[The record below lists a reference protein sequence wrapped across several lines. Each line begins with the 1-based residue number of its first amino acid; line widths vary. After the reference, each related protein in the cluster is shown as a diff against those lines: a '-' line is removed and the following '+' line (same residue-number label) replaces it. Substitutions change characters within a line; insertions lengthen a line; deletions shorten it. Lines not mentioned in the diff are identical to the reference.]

1 MNTINSVKIHLSD
14 RALAYYKRLPN
25 KTRVL
30 AALLEIAAGDD
41 RLARD
46 ITRRLRIYMPI
57 ERRGKACRVSDD
69 ALIQLRDQG
78 LSQGAIG
85 EAAGLSRQQVNS
97 RLKKIKT
104 QKSCLGRRY

>member
-1 MNTINSVKIHLSD
+1 MNTINSVKIQLSD
-14 RALAYYKRLPN
+14 RALAYYKGLPN

-46 ITRRLRIYMPI
+46 INRRIQTQPPI
-57 ERRGKACRVSDD
+57 ERREKPCTVSDD
-69 ALIQLRDQG
+69 ELIRLRDRG

-85 EAAGLSRQQVNS
+85 LAVGLSRQQVNS
-97 RLKKIKT
+97 RLKKIKEIE
-104 QKSCLGRRY
+104 